1 MTSSPDSQIDK
12 FFKNKI
18 KMLSRISYISSL
30 FFFFFFPVK
39 ASHRERERERKTSK
53 NTSIATSH
61 NNYRKF
67 LLMKW
72 IFFALVCHSK
82 YFQWAFYFFLLYRL
96 EHILGPV
103 TSTTLLS
110 IGINR
115 QFSSS
120 TLYWLYKLCVVFAQ
134 FNG

>member
-1 MTSSPDSQIDK
+1 MTSSPDSQIHK

-18 KMLSRISYISSL
+18 KILSRISYISSL
-30 FFFFFFPVK
+30 FIYFFPVK